1 MADPYATGV
10 LDPEE
15 HERMVADIARIARDA
30 NIRPEWI
37 WARIE
42 KHCTPGEIEWV
53 RRFPF
58 HCREGR
64 AGLCLVGK
72 HPEPGI
78 EDRMSAIAGALVRNF
93 VRARL
98 MTAHQVIEAAD
109 DGQPPEISCLLVPN
123 FFPGKTEGA
132 LPAWRLA
139 LLLDALLHRQLR
151 GLQTVLY
158 VNDLAALGKAY
169 GMALRQHLEAHYQL
183 LGADL

>member
-15 HERMVADIARIARDA
+15 HDRMVADLAKIARDA
-30 NIRPEWI
+30 NLRPEWI
-37 WARIE
+37 WAKIDL
-42 KHCTPGEIEWV
+42 HCTAGEIAWV

-58 HCREGR
+58 HSHEGR
-64 AGLCLVGK
+64 AGLCLVGR
-72 HPEPGI
+72 HPEPGV
-78 EDRMSAIAGALVRNF
+78 EDRMAALAGTLVRNF

-98 MTAHQVIEAAD
+98 MTVNQVITAVD
-109 DGQPPEISCLLVPN
+109 DGRPPEMSCLLVPN
-123 FFPGKTEGA
+123 FFLGKTEAA

-139 LLLDALLHRQLR
+139 LLLDALLHRKLR

-158 VNDLAALGKAY
+158 VTDLVALGKAY

-183 LGADL
+183 LEADL